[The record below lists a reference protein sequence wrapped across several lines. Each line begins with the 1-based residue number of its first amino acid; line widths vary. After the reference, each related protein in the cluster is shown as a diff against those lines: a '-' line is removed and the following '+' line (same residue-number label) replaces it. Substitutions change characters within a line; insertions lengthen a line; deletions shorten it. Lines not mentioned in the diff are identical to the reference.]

1 MSQSQRSIQAVPLS
15 RWAEKILLAKGVSPA
30 DATRVVEVLVT
41 ANLRA
46 VDSHGVFTCLRPYLE
61 RIDQGKINLE
71 PEMEILRDQGATLLL
86 DGDLAFGQVAAWE
99 AMELAMERAPIHGI
113 GMVSVTHSTHLGMA
127 SFYPL
132 MAVHRNMIGLTM
144 TNCKAAAVPTFGTDP
159 RLGTNPLSLA
169 APAGKHPAFELDMA
183 TTVVSGGKVYT
194 SHLAG
199 KQLPEGWV
207 VDEEGRPLTDS
218 TIASQKGR
226 YLPLGGDPEHGSHK
240 GYGLGLM
247 VDILCGVLSG
257 GNIGPAMQA
266 GENYHLLA
274 AIDIKA
280 FQDPSDFKAMMDT
293 LIDSMHDTPTVPGQ
307 ERVYVPGEME
317 HEAVQERSLNGIP
330 VPPAVLPWLEQT
342 SREANVPPPW
352 DLTEQA
358 SHEE

>member
-1 MSQSQRSIQAVPLS
+1 MSQSQRSIQAAPLS
-15 RWAEKILLAKGVSPA
+15 RWAEEVLLAKGARPA

-46 VDSHGVFTCLRPYLE
+46 VDSHGVFTCLKPYLE
-61 RIDQGKINLE
+61 RIEQGKINLE
-71 PEMEILRDQGATLLL
+71 PEMKILRDQGATLLL

-99 AMELAMERAPIHGI
+99 AMELAIERAPIHGI
-113 GMVSVTHSTHLGMA
+113 GMVSVARSTHLGMA
-127 SFYPL
+127 AFYPL
-132 MAVHRNMIGLTM
+132 MAVRKDMIGLTL
-144 TNCKAAAVPTFGTDP
+144 TNTKPAAVPTFGTEP

-169 APAGKHPAFELDMA
+169 APAGKHPPFELDMA

-207 VDEEGRPLTDS
+207 VDEEGKPLTDS
-218 TIASQKGR
+218 SIAVQKGR

-257 GNIGPAMQA
+257 SNIGPRMEA

-274 AIDIKA
+274 AIDIGA
-280 FQDPSDFKAMMDT
+280 FQDPSAFKAMMDA

-317 HEAVQERSLNGIP
+317 YEAVQDRSRNGIP
-330 VPPAVLPWLEQT
+330 VPPAVVPWIQQT
-342 SREANVPPPW
+342 SREANIPPPSV
-352 DLTEQA
+352 LAQQ
-358 SHEE
+358 